1 MQDKLYL
8 TSNSLT
14 CTANVLEC
22 YQSDDERYA
31 VRLDKTLFHPQGGGQ
46 PCDKGSINGHEVL
59 HVAQNRDGH
68 VLHYL
73 HIHLPLG
80 PVELH
85 INHTH
90 RLEHTR
96 LHSAGHLIGH
106 LLERTGWQAVK
117 AHHWRGESRVVF
129 RNPKNALPPFL
140 DDLSNRCA
148 EQIQLAQ
155 PISISF
161 KEGRRQV
168 AIGSLGQYPCGG
180 THVENTSEL
189 TGLTI
194 IRIKNKK
201 DELSINYEM
210 MTQ

>member
-14 CTANVLEC
+14 CIAEILEC
-22 YQSDDERYA
+22 YHSENERYA

-46 PCDKGSINGHEVL
+46 PCDKGTINGHEVL

-73 HIHLPLG
+73 HVRLPLG

-85 INHTH
+85 IDRAH
-90 RLEHTR
+90 RLEHAR
-96 LHSAGHLIGH
+96 LHTAGHLIGH
-106 LLERTGWQAVK
+106 LVERIGWQAVK

-129 RNPKNALPPFL
+129 RNPKDALPPFL
-140 DDLSNRCA
+140 DDLSNCCA

-161 KEGRRQV
+161 QEGLREV
-168 AIGSLGQYPCGG
+168 AIGSLGCYPCGG

-189 TGLTI
+189 NGLKI

-201 DELSINYEM
+201 DELSIHYEM
-210 MTQ
+210 MN